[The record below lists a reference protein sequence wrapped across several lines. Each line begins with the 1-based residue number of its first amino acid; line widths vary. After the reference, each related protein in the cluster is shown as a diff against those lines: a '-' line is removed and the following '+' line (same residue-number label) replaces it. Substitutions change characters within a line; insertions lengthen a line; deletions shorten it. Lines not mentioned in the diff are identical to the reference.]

1 MTTRRQGK
9 AKPAVNFN
17 GTVIDRTNQLRYL
30 GIHFDRMLTFRQHV
44 EATSLKC
51 KKGISVLRAMSTKG
65 IEQRHLFQLYQ
76 SIILSV
82 IDYGLGLTTISSTN
96 LQKLDRIQNEAMRII
111 LGTTRDTP
119 TEAMRHVLDLPPVET
134 RQKIAQVKAYLSA
147 VENPQNPLH
156 KATKESKGDRLQ
168 RGKSWMAQ
176 AEESIK
182 LVCELPELK
191 KEKEWIEC
199 PQEIQHL
206 CHTFIPDNLGRHC
219 REWTAR
225 SADAEVNI
233 LLEEI
238 TKTGD
243 LRVYTD
249 GSVSQN
255 QSGWGY
261 IIKRGPRTVH
271 EDSAAYQHRTASM
284 TMEMEAVTHALWWLS
299 TRNDSRRTHA
309 VILTDSMSLLQKV
322 QKGTIHSE
330 WAHALRKINL
340 GKITWMYCPGHAG
353 VKGNERADRLAGS
366 ATVTTGLTLG
376 RSEVLRQLR
385 NILRA
390 QSPPQHHSI
399 DRLAERGI
407 ERGSGRWSKLRDRQ
421 KAIFNQTNIGTI
433 SKATLGKLLR
443 DWAERVW
450 AFPSAE
456 KPS

>member
-1 MTTRRQGK
+1 
-9 AKPAVNFN
+9 
-17 GTVIDRTNQLRYL
+17 
-30 GIHFDRMLTFRQHV
+30 
-44 EATSLKC
+44 
-51 KKGISVLRAMSTKG
+51 
-65 IEQRHLFQLYQ
+65 
-76 SIILSV
+76 
-82 IDYGLGLTTISSTN
+82 
-96 LQKLDRIQNEAMRII
+96 MRII
-111 LGTTRDTP
+111 LGTTKDTP

-134 RQKIAQVKAYLSA
+134 RQKIAQGKAYLIA
-147 VENPQNPLH
+147 VENPQNPLY
-156 KATKESKGDRLQ
+156 KAIKDSKGDRLQ
-168 RGKSWMAQ
+168 RGMSWMGQ

-182 LVCELPELK
+182 LVCELSELK
-191 KEKEWIEC
+191 NEKEWIEC

-206 CHTFIPDNLGRHC
+206 CHVFLPDSLGRHC
-219 REWTAR
+219 REWTAG
-225 SADAEVNI
+225 STDAEVNI

-261 IIKRGPRTVH
+261 TIKQGPRTIH

-330 WAHALRKINL
+330 WAHALRKISL

-366 ATVTTGLTLG
+366 ATMTTGLTLG

-390 QSPPQHHSI
+390 KSPPQHHSI
-399 DRLAERGI
+399 DRLTERGI
-407 ERGSGRWSKLRDRQ
+407 ERGSGRWSTLGGRD
-421 KAIFNQTNIGTI
+421 KAIFNQTHIGTV
-433 SKATLGKLLR
+433 SRVTLGKLLR
-443 DWAERVW
+443 DGAERVW